1 MISLVPAAE
10 PKSFMRQIQ
19 KIESLLVFNIR
30 RRGQMHLDA
39 NVFLIAQGR
48 EIAEFASWRRR
59 SRTPSTRRLM
69 LCCEA
74 RRCAI

>member
-30 RRGQMHLDA
+30 RRGQMPFDA
-39 NVFLIAQGR
+39 NVFLIAEGR
-48 EIAEFASWRRR
+48 EIAEQR
-59 SRTPSTRRLM
+59 
-69 LCCEA
+69 
-74 RRCAI
+74 IG